1 VPEAFLPVFH
11 WGYAPATVLAVD
23 VPAARNGKL
32 IADVLSYSRDQVV
45 TVTLNGV
52 QLHQQTL
59 PRINQKERLAVA
71 LPLRAGAN
79 ELAISYSQS
88 LVTDY
93 DPRKLA
99 AIFLSLRVLTPS

>member
-1 VPEAFLPVFH
+1 H
-11 WGYAPATVLAVD
+11 WGYAPVTLLTVE
-23 VPAARNGKL
+23 VPAACTGKL
-32 IADVLSYSRDQVV
+32 VTDLLSYSLNQVV
-45 TVTLNGV
+45 TVTLNGAT
-52 QLHQQTL
+52 LHAQTL

-71 LPLRAGAN
+71 LPLRAGTN

-99 AIFLSLRVLTPS
+99 VIFLSLRVLLSA